1 MRYIY
6 MILIYT
12 ILWSIQAPALCFAQ
26 STNASPSMENPTLK
40 SHGGLVTHLKLAPD
54 IEVKNDGFGG
64 YLYYYRD
71 SWGNKHIT
79 NNIDHIAQNLQKADA
94 KEPILH
100 AKGPDQDAAEKKQ
113 PDSSRSEATEDSSEE
128 FMNADKPDK
137 IISDPLEPMNRAFFH
152 FNDKLYFWL
161 LKPVASG
168 YKVVVPQ
175 PVRVSMRNFFYNAA
189 FPVRFVNCLFQA
201 KIEDAGVELSRFLVN
216 TVVGVA
222 GFFDMATKR
231 FNLKRQEE
239 DLGQT
244 LGSYGVGP
252 GIYINWPILGPS
264 SLRDTVGSVGDAF
277 LDPLNYIVPRTKYR
291 MSVKTYNGINK
302 TSLTIG
308 DYEDLKRAAL
318 DPYVATRNAYFQYR
332 QSRIKE

>member
-1 MRYIY
+1 MRSIY
-6 MILIYT
+6 MILIFT
-12 ILWSIQAPALCFAQ
+12 ILWSIQAPPLCFAQ
-26 STNASPSMENPTLK
+26 SSKISPSKENITLN
-40 SHGGLVTHLKLAPD
+40 SHIGLVTHLKLAPD

-64 YLYYYRD
+64 YLYCYRD
-71 SWGNKHIT
+71 KWGNKHIT
-79 NNIDHIAQNLQKADA
+79 NSTDHITQKLQKADA
-94 KEPILH
+94 TESVLY
-100 AKGPDQDAAEKKQ
+100 AKGPDQGAAEKRP
-113 PDSSRSEATEDSSEE
+113 PDSSSLEEPEDSSEE
-128 FMNADKPDK
+128 YMNADESEEF
-137 IISDPLEPMNRAFFH
+137 ISDPLEPINRAFFH

-175 PVRVSMRNFFYNAA
+175 PVRVSVRNFFYNAA

-222 GFFDMATKR
+222 GFFDMATKK

-264 SLRDTVGSVGDAF
+264 SLRDTVGLVGDAF

-318 DPYVATRNAYFQYR
+318 DPYVATRDAYFQYR

>member
-6 MILIYT
+6 MILIFT
-12 ILWSIQAPALCFAQ
+12 ILWSIQAPPLCFAQ
-26 STNASPSMENPTLK
+26 SSNISPSKENITLN
-40 SHGGLVTHLKLAPD
+40 SHVGLVTHLKLAPD

-64 YLYYYRD
+64 YLYCYRD
-71 SWGNKHIT
+71 KWGNKHIT
-79 NNIDHIAQNLQKADA
+79 NSIDRITQKLQKAEA
-94 KEPILH
+94 KKSILH
-100 AKGPDQDAAEKKQ
+100 AKGPDQGAAEKRP
-113 PDSSRSEATEDSSEE
+113 PDSSSLEESEESSEE
-128 FMNADKPDK
+128 YMNADEPEE
-137 IISDPLEPMNRAFFH
+137 IISDPLEPINRAFFH

-175 PVRVSMRNFFYNAA
+175 PVRVSVRNFFYNAA

-222 GFFDMATKR
+222 GFFDMATQR

-264 SLRDTVGSVGDAF
+264 SVRDTVGLVGDTF

-291 MSVKTYNGINK
+291 ISVKTYNGINK

-318 DPYVATRNAYFQYR
+318 DPYVATRDAYFQYR
-332 QSRIKE
+332 QNRIKE

>member
-1 MRYIY
+1 M
-6 MILIYT
+6 
-12 ILWSIQAPALCFAQ
+12 LWFIQSPVLVFGQ
-26 STNASPSMENPTLK
+26 SSKASPSVETMTPKSYKMSIAHLK
-40 SHGGLVTHLKLAPD
+40 SASD
-54 IEVKNDGFGG
+54 IAVKHDGFGG

-94 KEPILH
+94 TESVMH

-113 PDSSRSEATEDSSEE
+113 PDSSRSEEAEDSSEE
-128 FMNADKPDK
+128 FMNADKPEE

-152 FNDKLYFWL
+152 FNDKLYFWF

-175 PVRVSMRNFFYNAA
+175 PVRVSVRNFFYNAA

-216 TVVGVA
+216 TFVGVA
-222 GFFDMATKR
+222 GFFDMATKK
-231 FNLKRQEE
+231 FNIKRQEE

-244 LGSYGVGP
+244 LGTYGMGP

-264 SLRDTVGSVGDAF
+264 SLRDTVGLVGDAF

-291 MSVKTYNGINK
+291 MSVNTYEGINK

-318 DPYVATRNAYFQYR
+318 DPYVATRDAYFQYR